1 MTEEATKNEEQ
12 KNEAVEASN
21 AAALAEKPAEKEEK
35 ATKKAKYFR
44 TAKGKRRASKQV
56 PKGLAYVQA
65 SLNNTIVTI
74 TDLNG
79 NVLCWSSSGNCGFRG
94 PKKAT
99 PFAAGKVVEKVAEKA
114 AQYGVKELAV
124 FAKGIGNGRDAAVR
138 SLNSQG
144 FNITSIKETTPVP
157 HNGCRPRR
165 ARRV

>member
-1 MTEEATKNEEQ
+1 MTDETKNVEETT
-12 KNEAVEASN
+12 AV
-21 AAALAEKPAEKEEK
+21 AEETPEVSAKSGGGS
-35 ATKKAKYFR
+35 TGKAKYFR
-44 TAKGKRRASKQV
+44 TAKGKRRAAKQV
-56 PKGLAYVQA
+56 PKGIAYIQA

-99 PFAAGKVVEKVAEKA
+99 PFAAGKVVEKIAEKA
-114 AQYGVKELAV
+114 SQYGIKELVV

-157 HNGCRPRR
+157 HNGCRARRPRR
-165 ARRV
+165 V